1 MKNGKY
7 FTKVLSSL
15 KKIHVMKN
23 KLKIH
28 CVILLSD
35 NPVDT
40 NLQCSAS
47 GSTEDDL
54 EISMSWTSVGECGQY
69 TLSWTG
75 TALWSSTLTD
85 TGSEYLSSGE
95 SYTITDVIPGSE
107 YDISLLSAGDE
118 VDSCSIITPE
128 TGKR

>member
-1 MKNGKY
+1 
-7 FTKVLSSL
+7 
-15 KKIHVMKN
+15 MKN

-47 GSTEDDL
+47 GTTEDDL
-54 EISMSWTSVGECGQY
+54 EISMSWISVGECGQY

-118 VDSCSIITPE
+118 VNSCSIITPE